1 MSHAHM
7 VMVMPTTTL
16 TEILVAYDADAYD
29 TVLHRIE
36 GGRTCCGKELSS
48 PVEFTERFSKV
59 VDLLCRRCDN

>member
-1 MSHAHM
+1 M
-7 VMVMPTTTL
+7 VITMPTATY

-36 GGRTCCGKELSS
+36 EGRTCCGTDLST

-59 VDLLCRRCDN
+59 VDLLCWRCDN